1 MIQLTKQQVIAVHSS
16 LISTTGGTDGIRD
29 YGLLESALQ
38 APFQTFDGNELYPS
52 LLQKAARLGYSIILN
67 HPFIDG
73 NKRIGIHIMLIFLA
87 LNGVAIQCTQS
98 ELIEVGVNLANGKWK
113 SEELFTWLNIHN

>member
-1 MIQLTKQQVIAVHSS
+1 M
-16 LISTTGGTDGIRD
+16 RD

-67 HPFIDG
+67 HPFIDE

-87 LNGVAIQCTQS
+87 LNGVEIQCTQS